1 MPTLQFK
8 GKTFVQNH
16 HLAVKY
22 HQLVPRKDLSV
33 LVPPSG
39 GGGGISLHDNLIIE
53 GDNLKAIKELFPS
66 YAGKI
71 DYTRLKNRIDFCQLP
86 YEIYKIQK

>member
-33 LVPPSG
+33 LVPPSE
-39 GGGGISLHDNLIIE
+39 GGGGISLHDNLIIQ
-53 GDNLKAIKELFPS
+53 GDNLKVLNLLLPA
-66 YAGKI
+66 YAGNI
-71 DYTRLKNRIDFCQLP
+71 DYTCLENRINFCQSP
-86 YEIYKIQK
+86 